1 MAKVFKRAERNK
13 YTNEEKLELGELKE
27 DYYAEVKRNEGK
39 TKYDAK
45 RKRHVPIKPST
56 GYAARAVR
64 SFYSDL
70 ADISNNDPEFIKAV
84 KLAFPS

>member
-13 YTNEEKLELGELKE
+13 YTNEEKLELGELVDKFKE
-27 DYYAEVKRNEGK
+27 EYDAEVKRNEGK
-39 TKYDAK
+39 SKYDAK

-56 GYAARAVR
+56 GYVARAGQ

-70 ADISNNDPEFIKAV
+70 AV
-84 KLAFPS
+84 

>member
-13 YTNEEKLELGELKE
+13 YSNEEKLELGELVEKFKKE
-27 DYYAEVKRNEGK
+27 YVAEVKRNEGK

-45 RKRHVPIKPST
+45 RKRHVSIKPSS
-56 GYAARAVR
+56 GYVAKAVR

-70 ADISNNDPEFIKAV
+70 ADTSNDDPEFI
-84 KLAFPS
+84 